1 MWYSPVNLRIKPVL
15 PSLSPG
21 RVSLSPVG
29 SILRSDFEF
38 YYYCTGLACFKKYLF
53 TELVLVPPI
62 PFTCLPIPLSQEEV
76 MSQSRERLGKLQSQL
91 LALKLGGS

>member
-62 PFTCLPIPLSQEEV
+62 PFTCLPIPLSLLLV
-76 MSQSRERLGKLQSQL
+76 LSKPTDSPQS
-91 LALKLGGS
+91 GGSYEPE